1 MKVSRTEPVKSLDD
15 AFSKLVNLDA
25 IVTSTPKASSLVIY
39 NIFDGKNAYNT
50 WQFPGMQASSSGAA
64 NGTDPFAE
72 YKRAQKPAMNVLR
85 GDYQQAPI
93 AATTAAVNNPFLAP
107 QPATAASAGG
117 ADPFANDP
125 FFS

>member
-1 MKVSRTEPVKSLDD
+1 MP
-15 AFSKLVNLDA
+15 
-25 IVTSTPKASSLVIY
+25 
-39 NIFDGKNAYNT
+39 
-50 WQFPGMQASSSGAA
+50 ASSSAA
-64 NGTDPFAE
+64 NGADPFAE
-72 YKRAQKPAMNVLR
+72 YKRAQKPPINVLR

-93 AATTAAVNNPFLAP
+93 TTATTAVNNPFLTA